1 MMNLK
6 KAKKAILML
15 QKFEDVP
22 KNKKKRIIYK
32 DEIDRIP
39 EYEPD
44 SPTVEEQEEDNNYEI
59 QNKYK
64 GKQLKQIEKPK
75 KVKKGITKS
84 IKM

>member
-1 MMNLK
+1 MRKYQNYFQNIPQKSNQKPSYTKPIRKENITIMMNLK

-44 SPTVEEQEEDNNYEI
+44 SPTGEEQE
-59 QNKYK
+59 
-64 GKQLKQIEKPK
+64 
-75 KVKKGITKS
+75 
-84 IKM
+84 